1 MKKQAPKINTALRSH
16 TIIVPECI
24 RNASGIV
31 INGNKIKSLIFSTC
45 LLYTSIVKSFKVN
58 EVASCFLIK

>member
-31 INGNKIKSLIFSTC
+31 INGNKIKSLIKNRLCMT
-45 LLYTSIVKSFKVN
+45 
-58 EVASCFLIK
+58 